1 MATKVC
7 SKCKA
12 EKSLDEYYKQR
23 HGKMAKCKTCCKLAA
38 KNNRIAKYGIRTRIK
53 NTYKSGELIIESS
66 VLGEFAIRY
75 DEDDEETLKGYSWR
89 AVPLGHCGEYY
100 AVATIPHPDG
110 GYGRPHADGRARKR
124 LATIMMHRFIMNTGV
139 GKVVDHKNGDTLD
152 NRKENLQNCSRIENG
167 QNRGKTKKNTSGF
180 KGVSKMKRKFKL
192 AKPWEA
198 RITHNKK
205 QIFLGTFA
213 TPEEAAEAYD
223 RKACELWDIVSP
235 ERQLNFPERYEEY
248 MEELC
253 LLEN

>member
-89 AVPLGHCGEYY
+89 AANTMLSRQYPTQMADMEGPMLMGERGS
-100 AVATIPHPDG
+100 A
-110 GYGRPHADGRARKR
+110 
-124 LATIMMHRFIMNTGV
+124 
-139 GKVVDHKNGDTLD
+139 
-152 NRKENLQNCSRIENG
+152 LQ
-167 QNRGKTKKNTSGF
+167 Q
-180 KGVSKMKRKFKL
+180 
-192 AKPWEA
+192 
-198 RITHNKK
+198 
-205 QIFLGTFA
+205 
-213 TPEEAAEAYD
+213 
-223 RKACELWDIVSP
+223 
-235 ERQLNFPERYEEY
+235 
-248 MEELC
+248 
-253 LLEN
+253 